1 MSSLQNYK
9 GPGGI
14 GSQAI
19 LKQYNQDVRMMREND
34 EMLRRIESLLKKAEI
49 NDKIALEELARSDMN
64 YQDISL
70 KEEMKR
76 IGSMPTNFGM

>member
-1 MSSLQNYK
+1 
-9 GPGGI
+9 
-14 GSQAI
+14 
-19 LKQYNQDVRMMREND
+19 MREND

-49 NDKIALEELARSDMN
+49 NDRIALEELARSDMN
-64 YQDISL
+64 YQDIIL